1 MAMTWRWRTALQGTT
16 LGEGGRGRRVHLS
29 AGLGLDCRGY
39 RASHRW
45 AAPFYGY
52 RGCGRRALGTYRVN
66 LLPGNGGYSGLQV
79 NGQRQLAQGKQG
91 NAYQPRDGHTTSMTL
106 DS

>member
-1 MAMTWRWRTALQGTT
+1 MNWGASGHWRTLNSHDAEVADGTT
-16 LGEGGRGRRVHLS
+16 GDALGEGGRGRRVHLS

-45 AAPFYGY
+45 AAPFCGY

-66 LLPGNGGYSGLQV
+66 LLLGNGATVGY
-79 NGQRQLAQGKQG
+79 R
-91 NAYQPRDGHTTSMTL
+91 
-106 DS
+106 

>member
-1 MAMTWRWRTALQGTT
+1 MNWGASGHWRTLNGHDAEVAGGTTGDT

-45 AAPFYGY
+45 AAPFWGY
-52 RGCGRRALGTYRVN
+52 RGCGRAPTYRSIYCSEMEATV
-66 LLPGNGGYSGLQV
+66 GYSGV
-79 NGQRQLAQGKQG
+79 HADCMR
-91 NAYQPRDGHTTSMTL
+91 
-106 DS
+106 